1 MTTSGTTPGTTTPG
15 TTTSG
20 TTTSSTTSTRA
31 GAPAPPTT
39 SEPGGDA
46 ARAAGEHATGE
57 HAAGEVA
64 RAGLGVRDVV
74 VRYPA
79 SRRGAAPTTAV
90 DGVSL
95 DVARGEVLA
104 LLGPSGC
111 GKSSLLRAV
120 AGLEPLAGGDLTW
133 DGGSVVDVPVHR
145 RDFGLMF
152 QDGQLFTHRD
162 VAGNIAYGL
171 AGRPRGQVAARVE
184 HLLELVGLPGAGG
197 RAVATLSGGERQRVA
212 LARALAPAPR
222 LLLLDEPLSALDR
235 SLRERLALDLRT
247 ALLATGTTALFVT
260 HDQDEAFVVADR
272 VAVMA
277 SGRLLQLGTPADLW
291 RAPADEQVARF
302 LGYEA
307 FVVAGEAPA
316 ALRDAVRAPA
326 DAPLALPPGA
336 LVGPVASAGDATLT
350 GMVLAVRTRRGSPT
364 LHVAVPGI
372 GEVTV
377 ATPAVGVLDLPAAG
391 DEVRLHVVR
400 EAVVVLGR

>member
-1 MTTSGTTPGTTTPG
+1 MTTRE
-15 TTTSG
+15 
-20 TTTSSTTSTRA
+20 RA
-31 GAPAPPTT
+31 
-39 SEPGGDA
+39 
-46 ARAAGEHATGE
+46 
-57 HAAGEVA
+57 
-64 RAGLGVRDVV
+64 AGLGVRDVV

-79 SRRGAAPTTAV
+79 PRRRAEPVAAV

-120 AGLEPLAGGDLTW
+120 AGLEPLADGDVTWGGA
-133 DGGSVVDVPVHR
+133 SVVDVPVHR

-184 HLLELVGLPGAGG
+184 HLLELVGLPGAGP

-235 SLRERLALDLRT
+235 SLRERLALDLRA

-272 VAVMA
+272 VAVMSA
-277 SGRLLQLGTPADLW
+277 GRLLQVGPPAELW

-307 FVVAGEAPA
+307 FVRVADAPA
-316 ALRDAVRAPA
+316 AVRRAVPAPDDATY
-326 DAPLALPPGA
+326 ALPPGA
-336 LVGPVASAGDATLT
+336 LVSEAATGSADVLAGV
-350 GMVLAVRTRRGSPT
+350 VLAVRTRRGSPT
-364 LHVAVPGI
+364 LHVDVPGI
-372 GEVTV
+372 GEVTAATRALV
-377 ATPAVGVLDLPAAG
+377 APVPGAAEPAGPALAARAPVGSGVPTPG
-391 DEVRLHVVR
+391 DEVSLHVLR
-400 EAVVVLGR
+400 EAVVVLPR